1 MQLTRRSLL
10 ALGSVAGASLI
21 GRSAEAASAPVVRY
35 EVETPYS
42 DTKAGAARV
51 VVEAPASLLRKIIT
65 DFRKYP
71 KLTPRFEK
79 VKVVGRDGDR
89 TDVYLRVPILKG
101 ATTIWV
107 VLRFEPVREVDGVLM
122 LEAHMVKGNVKRMD
136 TLWKIRPLED
146 ERCEISLEMHV
157 LPKIFAPSSV
167 ITAEAGTAAERA
179 VHGARRRAEKKRKA
193 AQSA

>member
-1 MQLTRRSLL
+1 MHLTRRSLL
-10 ALGSVAGASLI
+10 ALGSVAGASLL
-21 GRSAEAASAPVVRY
+21 GRRAEAAPAPVTRY

-51 VVEAPASLLRKIIT
+51 VVEAPASLVRKIVT

-71 KLTPRFEK
+71 KLTPRFQK
-79 VKVVGRDGDR
+79 VKIVGRDGDR

-101 ATTIWV
+101 TTTIWV
-107 VLRFEPVREVDGVLM
+107 VLRFEPPREVDGTFL

-136 TLWKIRPLED
+136 TLWKVRPIDD
-146 ERCEISLEMHV
+146 ERCEVSLEMHV

-167 ITAEAGTAAERA
+167 ITGEAATASERA
-179 VHGARRRAEKKRKA
+179 VHGTRRRAEKKRRA
-193 AQSA
+193 AKEA